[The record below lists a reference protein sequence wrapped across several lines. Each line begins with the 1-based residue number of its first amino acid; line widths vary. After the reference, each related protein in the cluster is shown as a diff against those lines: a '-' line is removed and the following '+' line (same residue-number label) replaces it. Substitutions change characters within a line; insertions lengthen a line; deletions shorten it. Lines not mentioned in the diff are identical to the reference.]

1 MNDDAPRY
9 ADLRDYLRVLR
20 QHRVLIVALIV
31 IAAGAALFF
40 SARATPSYHA
50 TAVISFQDETELLAL
65 LGTSVLPGSAPDQ
78 TPAVRAQ
85 TIKSVP
91 VLLAVKQALHT
102 PLPIGAL
109 GGAIS
114 TKLDATAQLVNVT
127 ATSNKASF
135 AAALANEFVGQ
146 VATQTTAE
154 VKAQLSQAAQ
164 TLRRRLHGL
173 GNSLVNQ
180 AERATLANEISR
192 LEFLH
197 ANATP
202 ARVVALAA
210 VPGVPV
216 SPRPVRNAGL
226 GALAGLL
233 LGLIAAFVRDSLDR
247 RLRTTDEIEA
257 ELGYPLIGHVRAEA
271 MGRVVQPRDL
281 AEPERAADVEAFRI
295 IRQNL
300 EFLGKDTPL
309 RSIAVTSALPEE
321 GKSTVAASLA
331 FTIAAAGRRTLLI
344 ESDLR
349 RPSLSGRLDL
359 PVTPGLSD
367 YLLGQARPEDV
378 LRNVPMQLDGRED
391 GDATGSALRQPILV
405 CIAAGS
411 PSGQSAELLA
421 SDRFRAL
428 LDEVSAV
435 YDAVILDTA
444 PLLPVADTLELLP
457 RVDSVLLCVRAGR
470 TTRDQARAAKAALE
484 HFPPRPTGVVVTGL
498 RPRDEPGYGLYP
510 YYYSYVERVQA

>member
-9 ADLRDYLRVLR
+9 ANLRDYLRVLR
-20 QHRVLIVALIV
+20 HHRVLIVALVV

-40 SARATPSYHA
+40 SARATPSYQA
-50 TAVISFQDETELLAL
+50 TAVISFQDEAELLAL
-65 LGTSVLPGSAPDQ
+65 LGTSVLPGTAPDQ
-78 TPAVRAQ
+78 TPAVRSQ

-91 VLLAVKQALHT
+91 VLVAVKQTLHT

-109 GGAIS
+109 GGSIS

-127 ATSNKASF
+127 ATSDKAAF
-135 AAALANEFVGQ
+135 AAALANEFVKQ
-146 VATQTTAE
+146 AARQTTTQ

-164 TLRRRLHGL
+164 TLRRRLHTL

-192 LEFLH
+192 LEFLY

-202 ARVVALAA
+202 AKVVAAA
-210 VPGVPV
+210 GVPGAPV
-216 SPRPVRNAGL
+216 SPRPLRNTGL

-257 ELGYPLIGHVRAEA
+257 ELGYPLMGHVRAEA
-271 MGRVVQPRDL
+271 MGQVVQPRDL
-281 AEPERAADVEAFRI
+281 ADPERAADVEAFRI
-295 IRQNL
+295 VRQNL
-300 EFLGKDTPL
+300 EFLSKDTAI

-344 ESDLR
+344 EGDLR
-349 RPSLSGRLDL
+349 RPSLSRRLEL
-359 PVTPGLSD
+359 PPTPGLSD
-367 YLLGQARPEDV
+367 YLLGQAKPEDV
-378 LRNVPMQLDGRED
+378 IHNVPVEFDRRED
-391 GDATGSALRQPILV
+391 GDVTAWASPLPQPILV

-421 SDRFRAL
+421 SERFRAL
-428 LDEVSAV
+428 LDEVTSV

-470 TTRDQARAAKAALE
+470 TTRDQARAAKAALD

-498 RPRDEPGYGLYP
+498 RTRDEPGYGLYP
-510 YYYSYVERVQA
+510 